1 MTADSGPPKGRASSI
16 DGAEVA
22 VLVVTIG
29 LYLALRIWL
38 ALSANGSFAHQDEY
52 WFFGFDEHLR
62 GLNPWGFLCAA
73 ADWDWATFYGGCR
86 INGLIFSSIARI
98 TGPSYLLLKSVSLA
112 WGIAI
117 LIAAHWALRESV
129 SRWAAMC
136 IGLLLAVPPR
146 ASMVLSLVCGGN
158 HAEIPFFIVAS
169 LGLSLRLRRS
179 LLSGDIASAR
189 LHVGALALVAGIGV
203 YYCQS
208 FHAWLA
214 VFVPVGFFFV
224 SRGLDLRFWKRLVGP
239 LLLGSV
245 PGLLLLWVAYVPE
258 NILSIFIPYVSE
270 PSSFWAGE
278 PTATIGRRIVD
289 AALLWQRG
297 AHSIPP
303 AMETG
308 ALFALDEIGTSLLWF
323 PLAAALAWRSSSRDL
338 RFVTF
343 LSLVFVGSYLLI
355 AVVADLTMVRYLIPL
370 FTPLAIVQGWALGQR
385 LPELVHTLSHRKTNN
400 SSNASAFEG
409 MRILIGTAGLVVLG
423 AMLVPR
429 FEMISRMGG
438 VHSLSEGM
446 HYSCEL
452 TRRLVLHGMA
462 RPHQRALEPVVA
474 ALDSLPLT
482 QLEREV
488 LFQGLG
494 TPLEGSSGLDPYN
507 AIPLN
512 LGEEVVPLGPMAR
525 EQIAWLDS
533 GVHRYQELL
542 HSFLFGNDDMES
554 TGGRGWTYTDPLYYA
569 GVALTLDAL
578 GIPWNSPREQFVPG
592 RSGKLCE
599 RCEIATLAPLWDLL
613 ESDEAVSGLQELL
626 CEPASRE

>member
-1 MTADSGPPKGRASSI
+1 MTSDSATTKGRVSSV
-16 DGAEVA
+16 DGAEIGG
-22 VLVVTIG
+22 LVVTVG

-62 GLNPWGFLCAA
+62 TLSPWGFLRAV

-98 TGPSYLLLKSVSLA
+98 TGPSYLLLKTVSLA

-117 LIAAHWALRESV
+117 LITVHWALRESV

-146 ASMVLSLVCGGN
+146 ASIVLSLVCGGN
-158 HAEIPFFIVAS
+158 HAEIPFFIMAS
-169 LGLSLRLRRS
+169 LGLSLRLRRA
-179 LLSGDIASAR
+179 LLSGDFEAAR
-189 LHVGALALVAGIGV
+189 LRVGALGLVAGIGV

-214 VFVPVGFFFV
+214 VFAPAGFVFV
-224 SRGLDLRFWKRLVGP
+224 SRGRGVRFWKRLVGP

-245 PGLLLLWVAYVPE
+245 PGLLLLWFAYVPE
-258 NILSIFIPYVSE
+258 NILSIFIPYASE
-270 PSSFWAGE
+270 PRPFWAGE
-278 PTATIGRRIVD
+278 PTATIGRRIVE
-289 AALLWQRG
+289 AAMLWQRG
-297 AHSIPP
+297 AHSLPP

-308 ALFALDEIGTSLLWF
+308 ALFALDEFGTSLLWF
-323 PLAAALAWRSSSRDL
+323 PLAAALAWHSSSRDL

-355 AVVADLTMVRYLIPL
+355 AVVAELTMVRYLIPL
-370 FTPLAIVQGWALGQR
+370 FTPLAIVQGWTIGQG
-385 LPELVHTLSHRKTNN
+385 LPELAHALSYRKTDT
-400 SSNASAFEG
+400 SSKAPASKG
-409 MRILIGTAGLVVLG
+409 MRILIVVLG

-429 FEMISRMGG
+429 FEMVSRMGG

-446 HYSCEL
+446 QYSGEL
-452 TRRLVLHGMA
+452 TRRIFLHGMA

-474 ALDSLPLT
+474 ALDSLPMT

-488 LFQGLG
+488 LLHGLG

-512 LGEEVVPLGPMAR
+512 LGEEVVPLSPLAR
-525 EQIAWLDS
+525 KQIVWLDS
-533 GVHRYQELL
+533 GVDRYREFL
-542 HSFLFGNDDMES
+542 HSFLLGHNDVERA
-554 TGGRGWTYTDPLYYA
+554 GGRGWRYTDPLYYA

-578 GIPWNSPREQFVPG
+578 GMPWDSPREQFMPG

-599 RCEIATLAPLWDLL
+599 RCEIATLAPLWELL
-613 ESDEAVSGLQELL
+613 ESDQAVSGLQELL
-626 CEPASRE
+626 CEPASPE